1 MSRIASQI
9 GKEDNSKVKEYFYQ
23 PHISQIISNKNFK
36 KMISDYSDELDERFW
51 ETDIIERLDR
61 EIEENT
67 QILTQEN
74 IPIKVKKISDLAKQN
89 STLFG
94 MYLTLYN
101 EGSKFEHSDISK
113 TRLYRKQVIEECS
126 AEQAFIFDLGRSD
139 KECWTSVFRC
149 AFMSLFFAFDSL
161 WDRVSNRE
169 EQLFWQT
176 EDGVAACTR
185 EDFRS
190 ILFKMAK
197 CQMLLDEC
205 ER

>member
-1 MSRIASQI
+1 
-9 GKEDNSKVKEYFYQ
+9 
-23 PHISQIISNKNFK
+23 
-36 KMISDYSDELDERFW
+36 
-51 ETDIIERLDR
+51 
-61 EIEENT
+61 
-67 QILTQEN
+67 
-74 IPIKVKKISDLAKQN
+74 
-89 STLFG
+89 
-94 MYLTLYN
+94 
-101 EGSKFEHSDISK
+101 
-113 TRLYRKQVIEECS
+113 
-126 AEQAFIFDLGRSD
+126 
-139 KECWTSVFRC
+139 
-149 AFMSLFFAFDSL
+149 MSLFFAFDSL

>member
-1 MSRIASQI
+1 
-9 GKEDNSKVKEYFYQ
+9 
-23 PHISQIISNKNFK
+23 
-36 KMISDYSDELDERFW
+36 MISDYSDELDERFW

-113 TRLYRKQVIEECS
+113 T
-126 AEQAFIFDLGRSD
+126 
-139 KECWTSVFRC
+139 SVMTC
-149 AFMSLFFAFDSL
+149 
-161 WDRVSNRE
+161 
-169 EQLFWQT
+169 
-176 EDGVAACTR
+176 
-185 EDFRS
+185 
-190 ILFKMAK
+190 
-197 CQMLLDEC
+197 
-205 ER
+205 